1 MKVGDLV
8 SVLYETR
15 RYYLVLEKLDNNTHG
30 EDRYVLYGL
39 RDGVKRTQVYSEIK
53 VVSEA

>member
-15 RYYLVLEKLDNNTHG
+15 RYYLVLEKLDNDTHG